1 MFKHLT
7 ETMNALT
14 GKGVHQNNSAN
25 DIEKV
30 AAIAFMVAYFL
41 LCKLVSKYVGFS
53 MPITL
58 ILMAA
63 IVLVG
68 AHQLDKRLPFPNK
81 HFWKLISFIL
91 MFIVFLMAG
100 V

>member
-1 MFKHLT
+1 MFKNLT

-14 GKGVHQNNSAN
+14 GKGAHQNNSAT
-25 DIEKV
+25 EV
-30 AAIAFMVAYFL
+30 AAIVFMVAYFL
-41 LCKLVSKYVGFS
+41 LCKLVNKYVGLS
-53 MPITL
+53 MPMTI

-68 AHQLDKRLPFPNK
+68 AHQMDKKLPFPNK
-81 HFWKLISFIL
+81 HFWKLLSSIL
-91 MFIVFLMAG
+91 MFTVFLMAG